1 MKKFVKGLTA
11 LLIFGSFIVAN
22 FESAEAAEIA
32 DFTKISIETQELAR
46 FSPPPPPP
54 RHRHGHRPP
63 PLPHYNDHW
72 GYPPPPHKHGHR
84 PPPRHGHGH
93 RPPPY
98 HHW

>member
-32 DFTKISIETQELAR
+32 DFTKNSIETQELAR

-54 RHRHGHRPP
+54 RHRHRPP
-63 PLPHYNDHW
+63 PSPHYNDHW

-84 PPPRHGHGH
+84 PPPRHGHRIQPH
-93 RPPPY
+93 